1 MAQPTRHAGG
11 RPRVNDRTPLGQRI
25 ERLAERRRLPLDT
38 LADEAGIALPT
49 LYRILSGKIRS
60 PRYITLQALAAVLGT
75 KPEKLMAE

>member
-1 MAQPTRHAGG
+1 
-11 RPRVNDRTPLGQRI
+11 
-25 ERLAERRRLPLDT
+25 LAERRRLPLDT